1 MTTPVWILSVDLQTK
16 TATFTSGMADAARSA
31 RGAFSEIRSG
41 GSEMGRELGG
51 SMMEARHGVMLL
63 GEEFGIHLPRAL
75 TTFIASIGPVGA
87 AMEAAFPFLAIA
99 VGATLLIEALV
110 KVHEAGEKLT
120 DDQVK
125 FGTAVQN
132 SFNQLEEKILT
143 AQIRSDELRND
154 HLGAL
159 RLQLELIDRQSM
171 NELVKSLEEVAKAS
185 DTVFGDLKSHW
196 YTFGIGATGAKH
208 ALDQF
213 QIQYD
218 DLLAKGK
225 DKEAADLLR
234 GTRDSAE
241 RVLELQKQAAAGAGS
256 LTSAPKEGT
265 DHYAAMQAEL
275 ELKKS
280 GVGYTEKEVQAQETL
295 VNALNA
301 QVHAQGLVAELKK
314 QESDNATRQVGNE
327 AAAQTSARARDAAQS
342 QLRMGEQAIAADRA
356 VANERLQVTRASIA
370 ARLDEELSFAARE
383 RDVQA
388 AANQAEIAALDKSSK
403 DYTNQLASLHNK
415 SLEIE
420 QSYQTQ
426 VTELKA
432 KSAAAQAAE
441 DLRNSQEAE
450 REAIDATRQGSA
462 ERLAAINAAIQAEA
476 AANLQDTQ
484 RYRELLGQ
492 KVEVTRQMSEEQAQ
506 QSAEAGRIEADN
518 AVKMGDLAV
527 AAEKEANEK
536 ANSIRLV
543 SDQERVAQ
551 ETRLANEEYEIKR
564 AALERELTALDTSG
578 KDYLN
583 KKTELLDR
591 EKQLQRQHENE
602 LTTIQDQATK
612 TRNQMILSA
621 QETFVSSVSRGLSQV
636 IMGHESMAKAMA
648 QMANSVVS
656 TMLEEAIRYGI
667 TQELMKVFSA
677 KTAAANAYASTS
689 AIPLVGPALAPAAA
703 ASALSTV
710 MAFAQG
716 GIVPGIGGID
726 NVPAM
731 LTPGEAVLPRNLT
744 DVLLNAARN
753 GGSDGGDH
761 YHIHSTF
768 HVTASALD
776 SDGMDA
782 VLEKHA
788 DKIQRH
794 FERTLR
800 KMNR

>member
-1 MTTPVWILSVDLQTK
+1 MAQPVWALSVDLQTK
-16 TATFTSGMADAARSA
+16 TATFTSGLADAARAA
-31 RGAFSEIRSG
+31 RGAFTDIKG
-41 GSEMGRELGG
+41 GSSDMGRAVSG

-125 FGTAVQN
+125 FGTAVQTAFN
-132 SFNQLEEKILT
+132 SLDEKILQS
-143 AQIRSDELRND
+143 QIRADELRND

-159 RLQLELIDRQSM
+159 QLQLELINKQSFA
-171 NELVKSLEEVAKAS
+171 ELAKQFQEIAKLA
-185 DTVFGDLKSHW
+185 DAVFGDIKSHW
-196 YTFGIGATGAKH
+196 YTFGVGADGAKRS
-208 ALDQF
+208 LELF
-213 QIQYD
+213 QQQYES
-218 DLLAKGK
+218 LLSQGK
-225 DKEAADLLR
+225 SDEA
-234 GTRDSAE
+234 SK
-241 RVLELQKQAAAGAGS
+241 VLEDRVAREQKILDLQKQAGNGGS
-256 LTSAPKEGT
+256 LFHAPKDGAST
-265 DHYAAMQAEL
+265 YAAMQAQL
-275 ELKKS
+275 ELKKY
-280 GVGYTEKEVQAQETL
+280 GVGYTQDEIKAQEAL
-295 VNALNA
+295 VEALNA
-301 QVHAQGLVAELKK
+301 QLGIESRLSELKK
-314 QESDNATRQVGNE
+314 QDSSNATRQVGNE
-327 AAAQTSARARDAAQS
+327 AAAQASARARDAAQS

-356 VANERLQVTRASIA
+356 VANERLQVARASIA

-450 REAIDATRQGSA
+450 RETIDATRQGSA

-506 QSAEAGRIEADN
+506 QSAEAGRVEADN

-527 AAEKEANEK
+527 AAQKRAD
-536 ANSIRLV
+536 AVINSSRHT
-543 SDQERVAQ
+543 SDQERIAQ
-551 ETRLANEEYEIKR
+551 ESVIADMEFNIKVQALA
-564 AALERELTALDTSG
+564 REVQALDTSG

-583 KKTELLDR
+583 KLQEAQDKEL
-591 EKQLQRQHENE
+591 QLVRQHE
-602 LTTIQDQATK
+602 DQITQIKEQAEQE
-612 TRNQMILSA
+612 RNSRILSA
-621 QETFVSSVSRGLSQV
+621 DDRFNSDIARGLTQS
-636 IMGHESMAKAMA
+636 IMGHESWARMVT
-648 QMANSVVS
+648 QLGNQVVS
-656 TMLEEAIRYGI
+656 GLIENAIKS
-667 TQELMKVFSA
+667 M
-677 KTAAANAYASTS
+677 AADDMTKEKD
-689 AIPLVGPALAPAAA
+689 AAA
-703 ASALSTV
+703 AARKSYIWGDNIGGPILGSVLAAASFTTV

-716 GIVPGIGGID
+716 GVVPGVGMVD
-726 NVPAM
+726 SVPAM
-731 LTPGEAVLPRNLT
+731 LTPGEGVVPKGVMEGLSNL
-744 DVLLNAARN
+744 AKN
-753 GGSDGGDH
+753 GGLESGGDT
-761 YHIHSTF
+761 YHL
-768 HVTASALD
+768 HVAPTYHVQTLD
-776 SDGMDA
+776 GDGMKA
-782 VLEKHA
+782 VLEKHS
-788 DKIQRH
+788 DQLTNH
-794 FERTLR
+794 LQRTLR